1 MAVFYDLRLVSLAV
15 LMLASQL
22 DSASAAV
29 RLFGLHAKDLTGD
42 VLLNK
47 PDPYVKVWCGSIFG
61 GQTEYIKDNRNPTWT
76 AEFNFPNCKS
86 GETLKMEV
94 WDQDMNFD
102 DPLGT
107 CGREVQYGSFTITCY
122 LKKGTMFYSYEAK

>member
-15 LMLASQL
+15 LMLVSQL

-42 VLLNK
+42 AFLNK

-94 WDQDMNFD
+94 WDKDMNFD
-102 DPLGT
+102 DQLGT

-122 LKKGTMFYSYEAK
+122 LNKGTMFYSYEAK